1 MKLDQAA
8 GPPGAR
14 IRRKPYTLD
23 IADAVRRMP
32 AAMSA
37 VPAVGAVRLVQLLL
51 RGEGFSPPVF
61 DLIDRFGSRF
71 GCLPGVFLLFPSHDV
86 HSSVI
91 GEQWQGSLAGH
102 KCRAQTSLSNRN
114 RVDRMKCG
122 KAFALQSHPH
132 ESKCTSITIIAT
144 SYATTW
150 HVRRHLTRR
159 DVPSVLHQVGRR
171 RFGKMPLHRSF

>member
-61 DLIDRFGSRF
+61 DLIDRFESRF
-71 GCLPGVFLLFPSHDV
+71 GCLPGVLLLFPAHDV

-91 GEQWQGSLAGH
+91 GEHWQGSLAGH
-102 KCRAQTSLSNRN
+102 K
-114 RVDRMKCG
+114 V
-122 KAFALQSHPH
+122 
-132 ESKCTSITIIAT
+132 
-144 SYATTW
+144 
-150 HVRRHLTRR
+150 
-159 DVPSVLHQVGRR
+159 
-171 RFGKMPLHRSF
+171 